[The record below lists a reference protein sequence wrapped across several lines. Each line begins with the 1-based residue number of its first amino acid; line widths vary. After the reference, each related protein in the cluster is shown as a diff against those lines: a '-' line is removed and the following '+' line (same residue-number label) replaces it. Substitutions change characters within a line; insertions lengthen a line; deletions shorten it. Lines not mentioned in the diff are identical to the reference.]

1 MIMINDAGHGERRDM
16 AGRREGGRKGQEED
30 VRTERDIS

>member
-1 MIMINDAGHGERRDM
+1 MINDAGHGERK
-16 AGRREGGRKGQEED
+16 EGDGGKERGGNEGKEGD